1 MGFGLHMGWAIEGA
15 IGSEYK
21 IDVSYLS
28 PNVNLASRLE
38 AATKQYGVPLL
49 ISHELYDHFSTEIQA
64 ICRKIDVVTVKGS
77 KNPLGLFTVDVLIDD
92 LPPEKV
98 KNTTK
103 NELEE
108 KNRKKK
114 HAIAEFYEQKIFKT
128 KDIFL
133 IDKNIKFLL
142 RNFDT
147 DVAAYEIF
155 NAGYNCYLK
164 GDWLNAKLKFG
175 NFLEIK
181 KEDGP
186 ARTLLEFMKRS
197 NWECG
202 KDWMGYRELTEK

>member
-38 AATKQYGVPLL
+38 AATKQYGVPIL
-49 ISHELYDHFSTEIQA
+49 ISHELYDNFSVDVQS

-77 KNPLGLFTVDVLIDD
+77 KNPLGLFTVDVDIDD

-98 KNTTK
+98 KHISK
-103 NELEE
+103 NELLE
-108 KNRKKK
+108 KNQKKK
-114 HAIAEFYEQKIFKT
+114 GAIAEFYEQKIFKT
-128 KDIFL
+128 KDIFF

-142 RNFDT
+142 RNFENDLQ
-147 DVAAYEIF
+147 AYEIF
-155 NAGYNCYLK
+155 DVGYNCYLK
-164 GDWLNAKLKFG
+164 GDWHRAKDFFQS
-175 NFLEIK
+175 FLEIK
-181 KEDGP
+181 KDDGP
-186 ARTLLEFMKRS
+186 TRTLLEFMKKS